1 MSALLIECD
10 ESPPITKRFGR
21 NRSTAS
27 TTAGNCFLKEFPVRE
42 RMLFSISDKSATM
55 NIFWEELTAGL
66 TNHDQM
72 LRVFIRLC
80 AAIILGGL
88 MGLQRVN
95 AQKPAGLRIHTLV
108 CLGTTVVLL
117 SCSGVG
123 LSLEGAVQGILVG
136 IGFIGAGSILKL
148 SEDHLVS
155 GITVSVRL
163 WTTAAVGIAIGLG
176 QVGIALI
183 TAVLVILVL
192 AVLRAL
198 ERQIERRWRVIP
210 ERLPNQSRP

>member
-1 MSALLIECD
+1 
-10 ESPPITKRFGR
+10 
-21 NRSTAS
+21 
-27 TTAGNCFLKEFPVRE
+27 
-42 RMLFSISDKSATM
+42 M

-72 LRVFIRLC
+72 LRVFIRLF
-80 AAIILGGL
+80 AAILLGGL
-88 MGLQRVN
+88 IGLQRTN
-95 AQKPAGLRIHTLV
+95 AQRPSGLRIHTLV

-123 LSLEGAVQGILVG
+123 LSLEGAVQGILIG

-148 SEDHLVS
+148 SEDHIIA
-155 GITVSVRL
+155 GIQVSVRL

-183 TAVLVILVL
+183 TAVLSILIL

-198 ERQIERRWRVIP
+198 ERQIESRWRVIP
-210 ERLPNQSRP
+210 ARSPSESRP

>member
-1 MSALLIECD
+1 
-10 ESPPITKRFGR
+10 
-21 NRSTAS
+21 
-27 TTAGNCFLKEFPVRE
+27 
-42 RMLFSISDKSATM
+42 M

-66 TNHDQM
+66 TNHGQM
-72 LRVFIRLC
+72 LRVFIRLFT
-80 AAIILGGL
+80 AILLGGL
-88 MGLQRVN
+88 IGLQRVN
-95 AQKPAGLRIHTLV
+95 ARKPAGVRTHTLV

-117 SCSGVG
+117 SCSIAG
-123 LSLEGAVQGILVG
+123 LSLEGAVQGILIG

-148 SEDHLVS
+148 SEDHLVA

-183 TAVLVILVL
+183 TAVLTILVL

-198 ERQIERRWRVIP
+198 EHQIERRWRVIP
-210 ERLPNQSRP
+210 GHSPNESRP